1 MLIDNTVLYHAAENI
16 LYTNSVL
23 LFQMFFFKRLAKVL
37 VQLICISVAIYAR
50 PDKDS
55 SLNNG
60 IKEDT
65 TVDSADITRS
75 NYILLKSIPNNRH
88 LSKIYS

>member
-1 MLIDNTVLYHAAENI
+1 M
-16 LYTNSVL
+16 S
-23 LFQMFFFKRLAKVL
+23 FFKRLAKVL

-60 IKEDT
+60 IKEET
-65 TVDSADITRS
+65 SVDSADITRS
-75 NYILLKSIPNNRH
+75 NYSSSSEFKIFLVLLPIDTIIEILVLVLDIVLRLLHSSER
-88 LSKIYS
+88 